1 MKANTKTIFN
11 HLYEQMIKLDKKQIT
26 VEDAKAQANLAKQ
39 TNNLLNYELNLAI
52 AKAKFEDFVITEIQE
67 NES

>member
-1 MKANTKTIFN
+1 MQANTKTIFK
-11 HLYEQMIKLDKKQIT
+11 HLYDQMLKLDKKEIT

-52 AKAKFEDFVITEIQE
+52 AKCKFEEFVIQEIQE
-67 NES
+67 NE